1 MKSWLRRTRADFWA
15 NLPLILLSGAVIHEA
30 FNLELGTPRNP
41 GSGFMI
47 FGAAAAL
54 GLFALRQF
62 VAAVFS
68 PAIPRNTAETPIHWG
83 RIVSVILAVLAYIL
97 LLEPV
102 GYLLCT
108 FLLLSFLFQVLET
121 GQWVTRTI
129 GAGLT
134 SVVTYAVFAKA
145 LKLSLP
151 KGLITFF

>member
-1 MKSWLRRTRADFWA
+1 MKAWLRRIGADFWSS
-15 NLPLILLSGAVIHEA
+15 LFLLLLSGAVINEA

-54 GLFALRQF
+54 GLFAMRQF
-62 VAAVFS
+62 VVSLLAVGRPKAS
-68 PAIPRNTAETPIHWG
+68 ATDPIHWG
-83 RIVSVILAVLAYIL
+83 RIVCVVLAVLSYIL

-108 FLLLSFLFQVLET
+108 FFLLAFLFQILEP
-121 GQWVTRTI
+121 GHWVARAF
-129 GAGLT
+129 GAALT
-134 SVVTYAVFAKA
+134 SLLSYTVFAKA
-145 LKLSLP
+145 MQLSLP

>member
-1 MKSWLRRTRADFWA
+1 VKAWLRRTGADFWSS
-15 NLPLILLSGAVIHEA
+15 LFLLLLSGAVINEA

-62 VAAVFS
+62 IVALLS
-68 PAIPRNTAETPIHWG
+68 PASSKESAADPIHWG
-83 RIVSVILAVLAYIL
+83 RIVCVVLAVLAYIL

-102 GYLLCT
+102 GFLLCT
-108 FLLLSFLFQVLET
+108 FLLLTFLFQILEP
-121 GQWVTRTI
+121 GHWVRRTI
-129 GAGLT
+129 GAALT
-134 SVVTYAVFAKA
+134 SFLSYTIFAKA
-145 LKLSLP
+145 MSLSLP

>member
-1 MKSWLRRTRADFWA
+1 MKPWLRRIGADFWS
-15 NLPLILLSGAVIHEA
+15 NLFLFLLSGAVIHEA

-62 VAAVFS
+62 ITAVLS
-68 PAIPRNTAETPIHWG
+68 PAGLRSTAGTPIHWG

-97 LLEPV
+97 LLESV

-108 FLLLSFLFQVLET
+108 FLLLCFLFQVLDT

-129 GAGLT
+129 GAALT

-151 KGLITFF
+151 KGLMTFF

>member
-1 MKSWLRRTRADFWA
+1 MKPWLRRTGADFWS
-15 NLPLILLSGAVIHEA
+15 NLLLILLSGAVIHEA
-30 FNLELGTPRNP
+30 FTLELGTPRNP
-41 GSGFMI
+41 GSGFMV

-62 VAAVFS
+62 IAAVFS
-68 PAIPRNTAETPIHWG
+68 PASPRNTAGTPIHWG
-83 RIVSVILAVLAYIL
+83 RVVSVILAVLAYIL

-108 FLLLSFLFQVLET
+108 FLLLCFLFQVLET

-129 GAGLT
+129 VAGVT

-151 KGLITFF
+151 KGLMTFF

>member
-1 MKSWLRRTRADFWA
+1 MKAWLRRTGADFWSS
-15 NLPLILLSGAVIHEA
+15 LFLLLLSGAVINEA

-62 VAAVFS
+62 IVSLLSLAHPKESAAD
-68 PAIPRNTAETPIHWG
+68 PIHWG
-83 RIVSVILAVLAYIL
+83 RIVCVVLAVLAYIL

-108 FLLLSFLFQVLET
+108 FLLLTFLFEILEP
-121 GQWVTRTI
+121 GHWVTRTI

-134 SVVTYAVFAKA
+134 SVLTYAVFAKA
-145 LKLSLP
+145 LKLGLP

>member
-1 MKSWLRRTRADFWA
+1 MKAWLKSAGADFWSS
-15 NLPLILLSGAVIHEA
+15 LFLLLLSGAVINEA

-54 GLFALRQF
+54 GLFAMRQF
-62 VAAVFS
+62 VVSLLAVGRPKVS
-68 PAIPRNTAETPIHWG
+68 ATDPVHWG
-83 RIVSVILAVLAYIL
+83 RIVCVVLAVLSYIL

-108 FLLLSFLFQVLET
+108 FLLLTFLFQILEP
-121 GQWVTRTI
+121 GYWVTRTV
-129 GAGLT
+129 GAVFT
-134 SVVTYAVFAKA
+134 SALTYAIFAKA